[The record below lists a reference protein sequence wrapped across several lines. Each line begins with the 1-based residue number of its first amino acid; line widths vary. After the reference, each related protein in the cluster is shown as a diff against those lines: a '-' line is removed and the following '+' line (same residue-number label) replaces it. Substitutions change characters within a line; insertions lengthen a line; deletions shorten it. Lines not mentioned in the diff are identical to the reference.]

1 MKSILKILIILICAT
16 SFCFSQSRMTRE
28 FRPAYTRSAE
38 EIVSLSR
45 SMTFEQTIP
54 IFYDLSKKYM
64 GKLLITDLKLTGPID
79 VNIDKMHWLDAFEL
93 ILRTHN
99 LWYEERPDYIKI
111 IVPADAMKEQ
121 ELPPDAITVNSR
133 EVIISA
139 IFFEADGTKLRQ
151 FGFNWD
157 FFRAGDAGVSGSPTV
172 TANLTAANEKQTLF
186 EATFNPNL
194 EFGDILATF
203 RSFEASQ
210 VGEIVANPQVSVR
223 SGVKGRIQVGS
234 DIAYTTK
241 DFSGNTITQFFS
253 TGSIVD
259 VTPLVM
265 EEDSITY
272 IHLELKIERSSTAAA
287 GEGGLEIKKS
297 EAQTSLLM
305 LDGEETILGGL
316 YINEESDRREGIPFL
331 KDLPWWVFGLRYL
344 FGFETN
350 NLIKKELLIVIRT
363 DLVPTLEERIAS
375 SKSEYQKKHMLY
387 KKRLENNQRMN
398 YYKMQLQ
405 KK

>member
-1 MKSILKILIILICAT
+1 MKSIIKIFIIIMIASSVL
-16 SFCFSQSRMTRE
+16 FSQTRMTRE
-28 FRPAYTRSAE
+28 FRQAYPRSAE
-38 EIVSLSR
+38 EVISLSR

-54 IFYDLSKKYM
+54 ILYELSRKYLGKIIISDL
-64 GKLLITDLKLTGPID
+64 TLTGPID
-79 VNIDKMHWLDAFEL
+79 VDIDKMYWLDALEL

-111 IVPADAMKEQ
+111 IVPADAIEKK

-133 EVIISA
+133 EVVISA
-139 IFFEADGTKLRQ
+139 IFFEADGSRLRQ

-157 FFRAGDAGVSGSPTV
+157 FFRAGDATVQGDPTI

-186 EATFNPNL
+186 EATISPNL
-194 EFGDILATF
+194 DFGDILATF
-203 RSFEASQ
+203 RAYEASQ
-210 VGEIVANPQVSVR
+210 IGEIVANPQVSVR

-265 EEDSITY
+265 VEDSITY
-272 IHLELKIERSSTAAA
+272 IHLDLKIERSSTAGS
-287 GEGGLEIKKS
+287 GEGLEIKKS
-297 EAQTSLLM
+297 EAQTSIMM
-305 LDGEETILGGL
+305 LDGEETVLGGL
-316 YINEESDRREGIPFL
+316 YINEDTKRREGIPLL
-331 KDLPWWVFGLRYL
+331 KDLPWWIFGLRYL
-344 FGFETN
+344 FGYETK

-363 DLVPTLEERIAS
+363 DLVPTLEERLAM
-375 SKSEYQKKHMLY
+375 SKSKLNQKHVLY

-398 YYKMQLQ
+398 YYKMQLKQ
-405 KK
+405 K

>member
-1 MKSILKILIILICAT
+1 MKSILNILIIIIIT
-16 SFCFSQSRMTRE
+16 SSVCFSQNRMTRE
-28 FRPAYTRSAE
+28 FRQAYPRSAE
-38 EIVSLSR
+38 EMISLSR

-54 IFYDLSKKYM
+54 ILYDLSKKYL
-64 GKLLITDLKLTGPID
+64 GKLLITDLTLSGPID
-79 VNIDKMHWLDAFEL
+79 VDINKMYWLDALEL

-111 IVPADAMKEQ
+111 IIPADAQKNK
-121 ELPPDAITVNSR
+121 ELPPDAITVDSR

-139 IFFEADGTKLRQ
+139 IFFEADGSKLRQ
-151 FGFNWD
+151 YGFNWD
-157 FFRAGDAGVSGSPTV
+157 FLRTGDPDQYGDPTIS
-172 TANLTAANEKQTLF
+172 ANLSAANEKQTLF
-186 EATFNPNL
+186 EATFSPNL

-203 RSFEASQ
+203 RAFEASQ

-259 VTPLVM
+259 VKPLVM
-265 EEDSITY
+265 VEDSITY
-272 IHLELKIERSSTAAA
+272 IHLELKIERSSTAGA
-287 GEGGLEIKKS
+287 GEGLEIKKS
-297 EAQTSLLM
+297 EAQTSILM

-316 YINEESDRREGIPFL
+316 YINEDTKRREGIPFL
-331 KDLPWWVFGLRYL
+331 KDLPWWVFGIRYL
-344 FGFETN
+344 FGYETN
-350 NLIKKELLIVIRT
+350 NTLKKELLIVIRA
-363 DLVPTLEERIAS
+363 DLVPSLEQRIATY
-375 SKSEYQKKHMLY
+375 KNKINQKHMLY

-398 YYKMQLQ
+398 YYKMQLKQ
-405 KK
+405 K